1 MGRRTFIKPRRLDGM
16 KSSTLIGLLRELH
29 TSTSTDGLIAWATND
44 LASKFGTDFSV
55 WTGFD
60 TEGNIRNAWIGKSVS
75 SEVWKYGPALQS
87 YLLDFHAPLR
97 HFQASDQSPLTARL
111 TDFTSQRE
119 FESSPLYEEAYRHM
133 GSRMQLSIFFR
144 DSQAELNTLS
154 FGRNGA
160 NYSDA
165 QLAAMTEIS
174 HHLQVAYDRLARIEK
189 LEKEKLQLNT
199 IHFRCI
205 NNKDHWYYVYSS
217 EITVV
222 YLGEQFGRASEK
234 FALPDRL
241 TAYLNQAQLTGRSS
255 MAISGLSASFEM
267 TLQRESDHELS
278 ATLIPTSPAIATLRT
293 LTARETEVLNW
304 ISQGKRNEEIATIL
318 GISRST
324 ACKHVENI
332 LRKLG
337 CETRTAAAA
346 VARDGGSYVI

>member
-1 MGRRTFIKPRRLDGM
+1 M
-16 KSSTLIGLLRELH
+16 KSSTLIGLLRQLH
-29 TSTSTDGLIAWATND
+29 TSTSTDGLIKWATND
-44 LASKFGTDFSV
+44 LASEFGTDFSV

-60 TEGNIRNAWIGKSVS
+60 AQGKIRNAWLGSAVS
-75 SEVWKYGPALQS
+75 SDVWKYGPALQS
-87 YLLDFHAPLR
+87 HLLKDHAPLK
-97 HFQASDQSPLTARL
+97 HFQDNSHSLLTARL
-111 TDFTSQRE
+111 TEFTSQRE
-119 FESSPLYEEAYRHM
+119 FEKTPLFEDAYRHM
-133 GSRMQLSIFFR
+133 GSRVQLSIFFR
-144 DSQAELNTLS
+144 DSQTELNTLS

-160 NYSDA
+160 NYTDA

-174 HHLQVAYDRLARIEK
+174 HHLQAAYDRLARIEK

-217 EITVV
+217 EKTVAF
-222 YLGEQFGRASEK
+222 LNDHFGKASEK

-241 TAYLNQAQLTGRSS
+241 MAYLNQARLSGRST
-255 MAISGLSASFEM
+255 MAISGLSTGFEM
-267 TLQRESDHELS
+267 TLQRENDYEVS
-278 ATLIPTSPAIATLRT
+278 ATLIPTSPAKATLRT

-324 ACKHVENI
+324 ASKHVENI

-346 VARDGGSYVI
+346 VARDGSSYVI